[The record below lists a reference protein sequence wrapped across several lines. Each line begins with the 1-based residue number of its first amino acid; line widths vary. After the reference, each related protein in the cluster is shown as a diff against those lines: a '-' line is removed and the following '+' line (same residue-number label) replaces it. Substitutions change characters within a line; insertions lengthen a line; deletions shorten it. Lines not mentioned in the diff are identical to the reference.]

1 MNKEK
6 KLLNTLKGK
15 KYDIPP
21 VWMMRQAGRYLPQYR
36 KVREKF
42 DFMTMCKTPE
52 VATEVTL
59 QPVDEFNM
67 DGAILF
73 SDILVVPEAM
83 GMKLEFVEGK
93 GPVFES
99 PIRTREDIEKLSTDG
114 IEEKLSYVFEA
125 LKLIKMSLNEDKTLI
140 GFAGAPITLAAY
152 MVEGASSRNYI
163 YLKSLMYND
172 TRSFN
177 LMMDKLVNA
186 LEIYYK
192 NQVKSGAEVLMLFDT
207 FAGIFSPF
215 DYERYIFP
223 FVKKLVEKMKK
234 NTPETP
240 VIYFPKGG
248 ANFYNLLKQLKIDG
262 VSVDWTIS
270 LIDADKKLDSKFTL
284 QGNLDPVILF
294 ADYQIIERETKR
306 VLSEGRQ
313 LEKGH
318 IFNLGHGILPKT
330 PVDSVKKMLEV
341 IRAGNIG

>member
-1 MNKEK
+1 MEKEK

-36 KVREKF
+36 KVREKY

-59 QPVDEFNM
+59 QPIDEFDM

-73 SDILVVPEAM
+73 SDILVIPEAM
-83 GMKLEFVEGK
+83 GMKLEFIEGK

-99 PIRTREDIEKLSTDG
+99 PIRNKGDIDRLTVEG

-125 LKLIKMSLNEDKTLI
+125 LKLIRMSLNEDKTLI

-152 MVEGASSRNYI
+152 MVEGSASRNYI

-177 LMMDKLVNA
+177 LMMEKLVQA
-186 LEIYYK
+186 LEIYYL

-215 DYERYIFP
+215 DYQRYVFP
-223 FVKKLVEKMKK
+223 FVKKLVKK
-234 NTPETP
+234 IKSNTPETP

-248 ANFYNLLKQLKIDG
+248 ANFYKLLTELEIDG
-262 VSVDWTIS
+262 VSIDWSIS
-270 LIDADKKLDSKFTL
+270 LTDANKKLEGKFTL

-294 ADYQIIERETKR
+294 ADYEIIERETKR
-306 VLSEGRQ
+306 VLEEGRS
-313 LEKGH
+313 LDKGH

-341 IRAGNIG
+341 IRAHNFS